1 MTQETFNIEA
11 EVIQKPRIA
20 AVPFLWSILK
30 KWVFNNWQ
38 SILMLLLKVAFQK
51 YGATTKVGQAILEAM
66 RQMATHKNQMSG
78 SCLTPRPAPKLE
90 PGYWECDNNEWVW
103 VPAI

>member
-66 RQMATHKNQMSG
+66 RQMATQKNQMSG
-78 SCLTPRPAPKLE
+78 SCLTPRPAPKLD
-90 PGYWECDNNEWVW
+90 PGYWECQNNEWVW
-103 VPAI
+103 VPMI

>member
-103 VPAI
+103 VPWI

>member
-78 SCLTPRPAPKLE
+78 SCLTPRPAPKLD

-103 VPAI
+103 IPMI

>member
-1 MTQETFNIEA
+1 MTQETFNIEV

-20 AVPFLWSILK
+20 TVPFLWSILK

-66 RQMATHKNQMSG
+66 RQMATHKNQLSG

-103 VPAI
+103 IPMI

>member
-103 VPAI
+103 IPMI

>member
-51 YGATTKVGQAILEAM
+51 YGAIVKSV
-66 RQMATHKNQMSG
+66 RQY
-78 SCLTPRPAPKLE
+78 LKL
-90 PGYWECDNNEWVW
+90 CDKWQL
-103 VPAI
+103 IRIK

>member
-66 RQMATHKNQMSG
+66 RQMATQKNQMSG

-103 VPAI
+103 VPMI